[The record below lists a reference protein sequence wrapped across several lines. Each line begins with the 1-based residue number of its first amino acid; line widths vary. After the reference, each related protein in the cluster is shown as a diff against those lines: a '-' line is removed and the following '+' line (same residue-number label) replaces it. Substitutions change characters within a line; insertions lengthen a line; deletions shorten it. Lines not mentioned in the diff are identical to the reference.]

1 MLIQQT
7 RNGMGMDQ
15 EWTRND
21 TRGFNGNS
29 QFLNSWFIPGSF
41 LGFLGFLRNPP
52 GIGGGV

>member
-1 MLIQQT
+1 MLIQQI

-21 TRGFNGNS
+21 TKGFHGIS

-52 GIGGGV
+52 GIDGGV